1 MSGDEACASG
11 ALLVRANAGD
21 TAAFATLVRT
31 HQRLVHSLAL
41 RMLADRQQAEDL
53 AQEVFLQLY
62 RSLGSLESEEHLKF
76 WLRRVTMHRAID
88 RLRREPKLP
97 VAPLAEAEIVASES
111 VDGDPLLERRLR
123 ALVAELPPAARAV
136 VLLRYQ
142 EDLDPLEIAQTLRMP
157 VNTVKSRLKRS
168 LAELRER
175 MTAAAGA
182 VP

>member
-1 MSGDEACASG
+1 MSGDEACAN
-11 ALLVRANAGD
+11 LLLRANAGD
-21 TAAFATLVRT
+21 TAAFATLVRR
-31 HQRLVHSLAL
+31 HQRLVYSLAL

-62 RSLGSLESEEHLKF
+62 HGLASLESPRHLEF

-88 RLRREPKLP
+88 RLRREPKRPL
-97 VAPLAEAEIVASES
+97 APLAEAETVASES
-111 VDGDPLLERRLR
+111 VEGDPLLERRLR

-142 EDLDPLEIAQTLRMP
+142 EDLDPLEIAQTLKMP
-157 VNTVKSRLKRS
+157 VNTVKSHLKRS

-182 VP
+182 MS